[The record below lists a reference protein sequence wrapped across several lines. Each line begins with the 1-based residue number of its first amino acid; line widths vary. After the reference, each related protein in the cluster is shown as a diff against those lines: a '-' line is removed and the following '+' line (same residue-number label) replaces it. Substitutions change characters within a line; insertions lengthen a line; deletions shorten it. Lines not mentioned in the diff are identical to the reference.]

1 MLILISCYTEF
12 TLFTHLPSRLPAIIS
27 CFDNWFSYCGCGLP
41 YLPIHFN
48 HISLLHLY
56 IVQSNMFTLFTH
68 LPPSMLI
75 LISCYTEF
83 TLSTHLLSRLPA
95 IYLCICLLSLP
106 YLPFYSQHL
115 SNNHCRAW
123 SSLSSLIPSLIL
135 HTSQVAKR
143 QLWQIRVLCPF
154 LGHKTLFYAQFL
166 DIGHESVMLSSCHS
180 LFAWVGSV
188 LQWLHL

>member
-1 MLILISCYTEF
+1 MDVVYLICPFISITFHCCTYIYCPVKHVDSIYPF
-12 TLFTHLPSRLPAIIS
+12 TSINA
-27 CFDNWFSYCGCGLP
+27 NP
-41 YLPIHFN
+41 YLLLYWIYPI
-48 HISLLHLY
+48 Y
-56 IVQSNMFTLFTH
+56 PFTFKIA
-68 LPPSMLI
+68 S
-75 LISCYTEF
+75 Y
-83 TLSTHLLSRLPA
+83 
-95 IYLCICLLSLP
+95 YLCICLLSLP

-166 DIGHESVMLSSCHS
+166 DIGHESVMLSYFYPLLYVVYAYRRIHP
-180 LFAWVGSV
+180 VV
-188 LQWLHL
+188 TY

>member
-1 MLILISCYTEF
+1 M
-12 TLFTHLPSRLPAIIS
+12 
-27 CFDNWFSYCGCGLP
+27 W
-41 YLPIHFN
+41 
-48 HISLLHLY
+48 
-56 IVQSNMFTLFTH
+56 
-68 LPPSMLI
+68 
-75 LISCYTEF
+75 F
-83 TLSTHLLSRLPA
+83 TLSAHSFQSHFIAALIYCPVKHVDSIYPFTSINANPYLLLYWIYPIYPFTFKIASY
-95 IYLCICLLSLP
+95 YLCICLLSLP

-166 DIGHESVMLSSCHS
+166 DIGHESVMLSSEVQGTSRKCKNCKTMS
-180 LFAWVGSV
+180 SRGALFSTKPYHRRVVSF
-188 LQWLHL
+188 HLTWWTVEGLS

>member
-27 CFDNWFSYCGCGLP
+27 CFDNWFSYCVCGLP

-48 HISLLHLY
+48 YISLLHLYIVQSNMFTLFTHLPPSMLILISCYTEFTLSTHLPSRLPAIISCFDNWFSYCVCGLPYLPIHFNYISLLHLY

-95 IYLCICLLSLP
+95 IIS
-106 YLPFYSQHL
+106 
-115 SNNHCRAW
+115 A
-123 SSLSSLIPSLIL
+123 
-135 HTSQVAKR
+135 
-143 QLWQIRVLCPF
+143 
-154 LGHKTLFYAQFL
+154 
-166 DIGHESVMLSSCHS
+166 SV
-180 LFAWVGSV
+180 F
-188 LQWLHL
+188 